1 MTEATHRRR
10 IVIVGA
16 AGRDFHNFNVVFRD
30 DPDADVLAFTATQIP
45 YIDDRL
51 YPPSL
56 AGGLYP
62 KGIPIVPEEDLPDLV
77 EQERVEE
84 VVFSY
89 SDVSHETVMH
99 IASIALAAGAD
110 FKLLG
115 PRSTM
120 LASETPIVAV
130 CAARTGA
137 GKSQTTRRVVQILLE
152 AGKRVVVL
160 RHPMPYGDLEA
171 QRAQRFETRQD
182 LTDAGVTI
190 EEREEFEPHIDAG
203 TVVYC
208 GVDYQEIL
216 TMAEKEADVIVWDG
230 GNNDLSFLKPD
241 VQITVVDPLRA
252 GHESM
257 YHPGEANTRMANVI
271 VVNKCDSATP
281 EQIAEVEENVRR
293 LNPIAQIIRAESP
306 ITVDDPELIKG
317 KRVLV
322 VEDGPTLT
330 HGGMEYGAGVVAAR
344 QAGATV
350 VDPRPFAVGTIAETY
365 AAYPKTGP
373 VLPAM
378 GYSDEQIADLAAT
391 IDASDAEV
399 VIIATPVDLRSIATI
414 SKPAVRVRYELAEI
428 GPKTLKD
435 ALSRVI

>member
-1 MTEATHRRR
+1 MSEVTHRKRV
-10 IVIVGA
+10 VIVGA
-16 AGRDFHNFNVVFRD
+16 AGRDFHNFNVVYRD
-30 DPDADVLAFTATQIP
+30 DPDADVIAFTATQIP
-45 YIDDRL
+45 YIDDRT

-56 AGGLYP
+56 AGPLYP

-89 SDVSHETVMH
+89 SDVSHEHVMH

-110 FKLLG
+110 FRLLG
-115 PRSTM
+115 PVSTM
-120 LASETPIVAV
+120 LPSETPIVAI

-152 AGKRVVVL
+152 ADKRVVVL

-171 QRAQRFETRQD
+171 QRAQRFETRED
-182 LTDAGVTI
+182 LTAANVTI

-203 TVVYC
+203 TIVYC

-241 VQITVVDPLRA
+241 VLITVVDPLRS
-252 GHESM
+252 GHESQ
-257 YHPGEANTRMANVI
+257 YHPGEANVRMANVI

-281 EQIAEVEENVRR
+281 EQIAEIEANVAR
-293 LNPIAQIIRAESP
+293 LNPIAKIIRAESP
-306 ITVDDPELIKG
+306 ITVDDPDLIKG

-344 QAGATV
+344 QGGATI

-365 AAYPKTGP
+365 AAYPETGA

-378 GYSDEQIADLAAT
+378 GYSDEQIADLSAT
-391 IDASDAEV
+391 IDASDVEV
-399 VIIATPVDLRSIATI
+399 VIIATPVDLRSIATF
-414 SKPAVRVRYELAEI
+414 SKPAVRVRYDLAEI
-428 GPKTLKD
+428 GPTTLKD
-435 ALSRVI
+435 ALSRVL

>member
-1 MTEATHRRR
+1 MSEVTHRKRV
-10 IVIVGA
+10 VIVGA
-16 AGRDFHNFNVVFRD
+16 AGRDFHNFNVVYRD
-30 DPDADVLAFTATQIP
+30 DPDADVIAFTATQIP
-45 YIDDRL
+45 YIDDRT

-56 AGGLYP
+56 AGPLYP

-89 SDVSHETVMH
+89 SDVSHEHVMH

-110 FKLLG
+110 FRLLG
-115 PRSTM
+115 PVSTM
-120 LASETPIVAV
+120 LPSETPIVAI

-137 GKSQTTRRVVQILLE
+137 GKSQTTRRVVEILLE
-152 AGKRVVVL
+152 ADKRVVVL

-171 QRAQRFETRQD
+171 QRAQRFETRED
-182 LTDAGVTI
+182 LTAANVTI

-203 TVVYC
+203 TIVYC

-241 VQITVVDPLRA
+241 VLITVVDPLRS
-252 GHESM
+252 GHESQ
-257 YHPGEANTRMANVI
+257 YHPGEANVRMANVI

-281 EQIAEVEENVRR
+281 EQIAEIEANVAR
-293 LNPIAQIIRAESP
+293 LNPIAKIIRAESP
-306 ITVDDPELIKG
+306 ITVDDPDLIKG

-344 QAGATV
+344 QAGATI

-365 AAYPKTGP
+365 AAYPETGA

-378 GYSDEQIADLAAT
+378 GYSDEQIADLSAT

-399 VIIATPVDLRSIATI
+399 VIIATPVDLRSIATY
-414 SKPAVRVRYELAEI
+414 SKPAVRVRYDLAEI
-428 GPKTLKD
+428 GPTTLKD
-435 ALSRVI
+435 ALSRVL